1 VTEKKIDSNAKGA
14 SAEAVFVDVFGSWRE
29 RKVDGR
35 AYQKALRSEWQR
47 FEKENGEGGAF

>member
-1 VTEKKIDSNAKGA
+1 VTEKKFDSNAKGA
-14 SAEAVFVDVFGSWRE
+14 SGEAVFVDGL
-29 RKVDGR
+29 